1 MKNQPIKTV
10 SVTRRA
16 DRLETQ
22 TAERAA
28 VRRHQAALPEID
40 ALERSAMLGAP
51 VLRAM
56 ADQAGTIP
64 GVGPRTGDHPMA
76 TPVEPTPRPPMATR
90 RNHFIDH
97 KTVFVAQRMVTAV
110 CLMTA
115 FIAGLAIGK
124 AI

>member
-1 MKNQPIKTV
+1 MKNQTIKTV

-28 VRRHQAALPEID
+28 VRRHQAALKEID

-64 GVGPRTGDHPMA
+64 GVGPRTGDHPIA

-90 RNHFIDH
+90 NNFIDH
-97 KTVFVAQRMVTAV
+97 KTVRVAQRMAV
-110 CLMTA
+110 VMCLMTA
-115 FIAGLAIGK
+115 FVFGVAVGK
-124 AI
+124 SI